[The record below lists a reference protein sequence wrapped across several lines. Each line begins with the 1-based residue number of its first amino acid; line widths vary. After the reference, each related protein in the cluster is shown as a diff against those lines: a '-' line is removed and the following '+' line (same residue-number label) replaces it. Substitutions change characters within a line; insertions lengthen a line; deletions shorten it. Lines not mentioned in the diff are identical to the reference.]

1 MKIYYI
7 YTALVTKGGSPNSVF
22 QKTAIVLLGENEL
35 AMYAFKNNQ
44 VFHVSVCNHLIDLS
58 FLRQTGVRFIDV
70 SYWEDMTYTIELVTK
85 VTNAVL
91 LDDVT
96 YHYIRHQGSL
106 SHYQTPEKLEKQEIL
121 RNVSVIHSLKEKCR
135 AMQGKP
141 FLPYLSYNLEMNSF
155 YAVCYIMRYSSRIT
169 PKMTS
174 SEMHSILRHP
184 IPMAE
189 ILKFRHKK
197 FSNLVFWVISN
208 LPIPLF
214 IPSIWLL
221 GKINSSI

>member
-1 MKIYYI
+1 M
-7 YTALVTKGGSPNSVF
+7 
-22 QKTAIVLLGENEL
+22 
-35 AMYAFKNNQ
+35 
-44 VFHVSVCNHLIDLS
+44 IDLF

-135 AMQGKP
+135 AEH
-141 FLPYLSYNLEMNSF
+141 LL
-155 YAVCYIMRYSSRIT
+155 
-169 PKMTS
+169 
-174 SEMHSILRHP
+174 
-184 IPMAE
+184 
-189 ILKFRHKK
+189 
-197 FSNLVFWVISN
+197 
-208 LPIPLF
+208 LF
-214 IPSIWLL
+214 P
-221 GKINSSI
+221 